1 MKIPVL
7 LRPVALG
14 AHLAGIVCVGLAV
27 VLGVWQLGSWQ
38 AHRDAAAAEH
48 VERPPVP
55 LDEVMGADDPFMSDD
70 VGRSVTVAGTWLPD
84 STVYVSERERHGDE
98 GWWVITPLAVTGG
111 DAGVDPTTAPALL
124 VVRGWTASIE
134 PRPETPSGTAEVTAW
149 LQPPEGAAGLVDDDR
164 SDDVIPQVRM
174 ADAVQHVDQDLYGA
188 YAVVQHDLVGNAAAA
203 AADVLEPVD
212 LDQVPEVSATTG
224 WRNLL
229 YGVEWW
235 IFAGFA
241 AFIWLRWCRDQ
252 LHPEELDGAADEAAP
267 SDPADIPGEPAPTT
281 AGDVGTAR

>member
-14 AHLAGIVCVGLAV
+14 AHLAGIFCVGLAIA
-27 VLGVWQLGSWQ
+27 LGVWQLGAWQ
-38 AHRDAAAAEH
+38 AHRDAAATKH

-55 LDEVMGADDPFMSDD
+55 LDEVMGSDDPFMSDD
-70 VGRSVTVAGTWLPD
+70 VGRSITVAGTWLPE
-84 STVYVSERERHGDE
+84 STVYVAERERHGDE
-98 GWWVITPLAVTGG
+98 GWWVVTPLAVTGG
-111 DAGVDPTTAPALL
+111 DASVDPTTAPALL
-124 VVRGWTASIE
+124 VVRGWTASID
-134 PRPETPSGTAEVTAW
+134 PRPQTPSGTAELTAW
-149 LQPPEGAAGLVDDDR
+149 LQPPEGAAGVVDDDR
-164 SDDVIPQVRM
+164 TDDVIPQVRM

-188 YAVVQHDLVGNAAAA
+188 YAVAQHDVDGTTAAAA
-203 AADVLEPVD
+203 AETLEPVD

-252 LHPEELDGAADEAAP
+252 LHPEAAP
-267 SDPADIPGEPAPTT
+267 ASDPADIDDPTEPTT
-281 AGDVGTAR
+281 ADGVGTAR

>member
-7 LRPVALG
+7 LSPVALG
-14 AHLAGIVCVGLAV
+14 AHLAGIFCVGLAMW
-27 VLGVWQLGSWQ
+27 LGVWQIGAWQ

-55 LDEVMGADDPFMSDD
+55 LDEVMGSDDPFMSDD
-70 VGRSVTVAGTWLPD
+70 VGRSITVSGTWLPD
-84 STVYVSERERHGDE
+84 STVYVADRERHGDE
-98 GWWVITPLAVTGG
+98 GFWVITPLAVTAG
-111 DAGVDPTTAPALL
+111 DAGVDPATAPALL

-134 PRPETPSGTAEVTAW
+134 PRPQTPSGNAELTAW

-164 SDDVIPQVRM
+164 TDDVIPQVRM

-188 YAVVQHDLVGNAAAA
+188 YAVVQHDVDGSTATAAAET
-203 AADVLEPVD
+203 LEPVD

-252 LHPEELDGAADEAAP
+252 LHPEEAAS
-267 SDPADIPGEPAPTT
+267 SDPADIDDHAEPTT
-281 AGDVGTAR
+281 ADGVEAAR